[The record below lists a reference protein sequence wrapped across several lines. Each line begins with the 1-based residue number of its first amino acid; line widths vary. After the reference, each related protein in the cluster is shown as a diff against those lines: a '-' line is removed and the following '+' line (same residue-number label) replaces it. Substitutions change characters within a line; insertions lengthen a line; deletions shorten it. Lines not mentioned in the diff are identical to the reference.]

1 MQRYGPVT
9 WPSFELER
17 SAEARQLEPIAWLA
31 MSDGCSW
38 FWHVKGGEKV
48 SRNEQEGAPLD
59 GPLLLEYLLGGYFN
73 YVQTQEGSRRV
84 SVSLF
89 KNKKSVLCHF

>member
-1 MQRYGPVT
+1 VAGDVG
-9 WPSFELER
+9 
-17 SAEARQLEPIAWLA
+17 WLFV
-31 MSDGCSW
+31 